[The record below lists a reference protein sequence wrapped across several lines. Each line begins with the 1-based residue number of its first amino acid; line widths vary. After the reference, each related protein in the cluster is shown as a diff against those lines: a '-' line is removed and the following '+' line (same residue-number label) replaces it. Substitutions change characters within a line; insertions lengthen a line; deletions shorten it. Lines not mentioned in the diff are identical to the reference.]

1 MNQLM
6 KEICTI
12 RSNVSPTYNLK
23 KTLKK
28 LSKSAA
34 KICLHTVLEW
44 MLWLPTI
51 VSNVNYILLSIVSID
66 MKEERNRASSFYRSE
81 DW

>member
-23 KTLKK
+23 KPLKK

-44 MLWLPTI
+44 MLWLSTI
-51 VSNVNYILLSIVSID
+51 VSNVNYILLSFVSID
-66 MKEERNRASSFYRSE
+66 VKEEKKPSL
-81 DW
+81 